1 MKRVLFLTLSA
12 LMSVMTLYA
21 QTANEIISRMDS
33 EFEKHRDEGLVMT
46 MDMKIVLLGQITT
59 TIMSLGDKYCARV
72 PDARTVTWGDGK
84 TTWTYNAEKNELT
97 IENASKNSGVESSA
111 DDMFSGITEGYSVKL
126 QNETD
131 KAWYFRCKKSKGNKD
146 KDAPKKMDLV
156 VEKGT
161 YYPISLSSKIAVASI
176 TIHDVSFGVTEDQVT
191 FNPSAYP
198 NAKIIDKRK

>member
-1 MKRVLFLTLSA
+1 MKKVLMMA
-12 LMSVMTLYA
+12 VAAMMSVITLFA
-21 QTANEIISRMDS
+21 QSTEEIISRMDA
-33 EFEKHRDEGLVMT
+33 EFEKHRNEGMVMT
-46 MDMKIVLLGQITT
+46 MDMKIILVGNISTQ
-59 TIMSLGDKYCARV
+59 IMSLGDKYCGRV
-72 PDARTVTWGDGK
+72 ADASTVIWGDGE
-84 TTWTYNAEKNELT
+84 TTWTYDADKNELT
-97 IENASKNSGVESSA
+97 IDHASKSSSVESGA

-161 YYPISLSSKIAVASI
+161 YYPIGLSTKAAIASI
-176 TIHDVSFGVTEDQVT
+176 SIHDVSFGVTEDQVT

>member
-1 MKRVLFLTLSA
+1 MKRVLFLTVSA

-21 QTANEIISRMDS
+21 QTANEIISRMDA

-84 TTWTYNAEKNELT
+84 TTWTYNAERNEMT
-97 IENASKNSGVESSA
+97 IDNASKADVESGA
-111 DDMFSGITEGYSVKL
+111 GDMFSGVTDGYDAELVR
-126 QNETD
+126 ETD
-131 KAWYFRCKKSKGNKD
+131 KAWYFKCRKSKSNKD
-146 KDAPKKMDLV
+146 KDDPKKMELV

-161 YYPISLSSKIAVASI
+161 YKPLSLSAKLSIATI
-176 TIHDVSFGVTEDQVT
+176 TIRDLSFGVTEEQVT
-191 FNPSAYP
+191 YNPAEYP
-198 NAKIIDKRK
+198 DAKIIDKR

>member
-1 MKRVLFLTLSA
+1 MKKVLMMA
-12 LMSVMTLYA
+12 VAAMMSVITLFA
-21 QTANEIISRMDS
+21 QSTEEIISRMDA
-33 EFEKHRDEGLVMT
+33 EFEKHRNEGMVMT
-46 MDMKIVLLGQITT
+46 MDMKIILVGNISTQ
-59 TIMSLGDKYCARV
+59 IMSLGDKYCGRV
-72 PDARTVTWGDGK
+72 ADASTVIWGDGE
-84 TTWTYNAEKNELT
+84 TTWTYDADKNELT
-97 IENASKNSGVESSA
+97 IDHASKSSSVESGA

-131 KAWYFRCKKSKGNKD
+131 NAWYFRCKKSKGNKD

-161 YYPISLSSKIAVASI
+161 YYPISLSTKAAIASI
-176 TIHDVSFGVTEDQVT
+176 SIHDVSFGVTEDQVT